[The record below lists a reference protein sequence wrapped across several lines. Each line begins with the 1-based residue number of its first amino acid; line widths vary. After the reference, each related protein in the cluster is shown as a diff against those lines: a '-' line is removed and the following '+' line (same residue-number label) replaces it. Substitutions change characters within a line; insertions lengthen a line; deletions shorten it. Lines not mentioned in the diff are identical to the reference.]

1 VVLLRKRGTP
11 MANKEQ
17 VEGEYDKAKGRVK
30 QAAGDLTDNEDLKAE
45 GTLDKAKGAIK
56 KGIGDVKKTVHD
68 ATK

>member
-1 VVLLRKRGTP
+1 